1 MSHNLAQYISWDIYD
16 ISSQLGAFGKKTALE
31 KEPKMVAE
39 RVLFASFLSS
49 QHKAFVLRDHK
60 PKSGHVYL

>member
-1 MSHNLAQYISWDIYD
+1 MIYLPNWEHLA
-16 ISSQLGAFGKKTALE
+16 KKTTLE